1 MITIASPAKVNLIL
15 KVLRRREDGY
25 HDIASLMQ
33 KVSLADEMEFAPRKE
48 GIALACPGSDLP
60 TGEGNLVVR
69 AARALFAEA
78 GFTGGVEITL
88 RKRIPTAAG
97 LGGGSSNAATTLT
110 VLNSLFQFGFDRERL
125 IGIGARLGADV
136 PFFIYGS
143 SAWAFGIGEILEPA
157 ETPPGMWLVLVNPG
171 FEVPTKWVYQSLNL
185 PLTKTPLKY
194 TIPTFSGVRDLAAAL
209 SNDLETVTVARH
221 PVLEELK
228 GFLRRQGAL
237 GSLMSGSG
245 PTVFGLFDNE
255 PDAIKAEGALRTS
268 YPYAVF
274 KAQPI

>member
-1 MITIASPAKVNLIL
+1 VTTFQSPAKVNLIL

-33 KVSLADEMEFAPRKE
+33 KVSLVDEMEFAPIRD
-48 GIALACPGSDLP
+48 GIELACPGSDLP
-60 TGEGNLVVR
+60 TDEGNLVVR

-78 GFTGGVEITL
+78 GFAGGARITL

-97 LGGGSSNAATTLT
+97 LGGGSSNAATTLM
-110 VLNSLFQFGFDRERL
+110 VLNDLFRFGFDRERL
-125 IGIGARLGADV
+125 IRIGARLGADV

-143 SAWAFGIGEILEPA
+143 TAWAFGIGDLLEPA
-157 ETPPGMWLVLVNPG
+157 VIPPGMWLVLVNPG
-171 FEVPTKWVYQSLNL
+171 FEVPTKWVYQNLNL

-194 TIPTFSGVRDLAAAL
+194 SIPTFSGVRDLAASLA
-209 SNDLETVTVARH
+209 NDLEKVTVARY

-228 GFLRRQGAL
+228 GFLLRQGAI

-245 PTVFGLFDNE
+245 PTVFGLFE
-255 PDAIKAEGALRTS
+255 KEQDAIKAEGALRTS
-268 YPYAVF
+268 YPYSVF
-274 KAQPI
+274 RAHTI

>member
-1 MITIASPAKVNLIL
+1 MITARSPAKVNLIL

-33 KVSLADEMEFAPRKE
+33 KVSLADEMEFSPRRE
-48 GIALACPGSDLP
+48 GIALACPGSHLP

-78 GFTGGVEITL
+78 GFAGGVEITL

-110 VLNSLFQFGFDRERL
+110 VLNDLFQLGFDRERL
-125 IGIGARLGADV
+125 IRIGARLGADV
-136 PFFIYGS
+136 PFFLYGS
-143 SAWAFGIGEILEPA
+143 TAWAFGIGEILEPA
-157 ETPPGMWLVLVNPG
+157 EPPPGMWLVLVNPG

-194 TIPTFSGVRDLAAAL
+194 SIPSFSGIRELAAAL
-209 SNDLETVTVARH
+209 SNDLEKVTVARY

-228 GFLRRQGAL
+228 GFLLRQGAL

-245 PTVFGLFDNE
+245 PTVFGLFENE
-255 PDAIKAEGALRTS
+255 PDAIQAEGALRTS

-274 KAQPI
+274 KAQTI

>member
-1 MITIASPAKVNLIL
+1 VITVQSPAKVNFIL

-33 KVSLADEMEFAPRKE
+33 KVSLADEMEFAPLRV
-48 GIALACPGSDLP
+48 GIELACPGSDLP
-60 TGEGNLVVR
+60 TGEENLVVR
-69 AARALFAEA
+69 TARALFAEA
-78 GFTGGVEITL
+78 GFAGGVRITL
-88 RKRIPTAAG
+88 LKRIPTAAG

-110 VLNSLFQFGFDRERL
+110 VLNNLFQFGFDRERL
-125 IGIGARLGADV
+125 IRIGARLGADV

-143 SAWAFGIGEILEPA
+143 TAWAFGIGDLLEPA
-157 ETPPGMWLVLVNPG
+157 VIAPGMWLVLVNPG

-194 TIPTFSGVRDLAAAL
+194 SIPTFSGVRDLAAAL
-209 SNDLETVTVARH
+209 SNDLEAVTVARY

-228 GFLRRQGAL
+228 GFLIRQGAL

-245 PTVFGLFDNE
+245 PTVFGLFENE
-255 PDAIKAEGALRTS
+255 PDAIQAEGALRTS

-274 KAQPI
+274 KAQTI

>member
-1 MITIASPAKVNLIL
+1 VITIASPAKVNLIL

-33 KVSLADEMEFAPRKE
+33 KVSLADEMEFTPRKE

>member
-1 MITIASPAKVNLIL
+1 VTTFQSPAKVNLIL

-33 KVSLADEMEFAPRKE
+33 KVSLVDEMEFAPIRD
-48 GIALACPGSDLP
+48 GIELACPGSDLP
-60 TGEGNLVVR
+60 TDEGNLVVR

-78 GFTGGVEITL
+78 GFAGGARITL

-110 VLNSLFQFGFDRERL
+110 VLNVLFRFGFDRERL
-125 IGIGARLGADV
+125 IRIGARLGADV

-143 SAWAFGIGEILEPA
+143 TAWAFGIGDLLKPA
-157 ETPPGMWLVLVNPG
+157 VIPPGIWLVLVNPG

-194 TIPTFSGVRDLAAAL
+194 SIPTFSGVRDLAASLA
-209 SNDLETVTVARH
+209 NDLEKVTVARY

-228 GFLRRQGAL
+228 GFLLRQCAI

-245 PTVFGLFDNE
+245 PTVFGLFE
-255 PDAIKAEGALRTS
+255 K
-268 YPYAVF
+268 
-274 KAQPI
+274 

>member
-1 MITIASPAKVNLIL
+1 MRTVQSPAKINLIL

-33 KVSLADEMEFAPRKE
+33 KVSLSDEIQFTPRRQ
-48 GIALACPGSDLP
+48 GIALTCPGSDLP

-69 AARALFAEA
+69 AARALFTEA
-78 GFTGGVEITL
+78 GFAGGVEIAL

-97 LGGGSSNAATTLT
+97 LGGGSSNAATTL
-110 VLNSLFQFGFDRERL
+110 VILNDLFRFGFDRERL
-125 IGIGARLGADV
+125 IRIGARLGADV

-143 SAWAFGIGEILEPA
+143 AAWAFGIGDLLEPA
-157 ETPPGMWLVLVNPG
+157 VIPAGMWFVLVNPG

-185 PLTKTPLKY
+185 PLTNTAVKY
-194 TIPTFSGVRDLAAAL
+194 SIPSFSGVRDLAAAL
-209 SNDLETVTVARH
+209 SNDLETVTVRQY
-221 PVLEELK
+221 PVLAELK
-228 GFLRRQGAL
+228 GFLLRQGAI

-268 YPYAVF
+268 YAYAVF
-274 KAQPI
+274 RAQTI

>member
-1 MITIASPAKVNLIL
+1 VITFQSPAKVNLIL

-33 KVSLADEMEFAPRKE
+33 KVSLADEMEFSRLGD
-48 GIALACPGSDLP
+48 GIELACPGSDLS

-69 AARALFAEA
+69 AARALFAET
-78 GFTGGVEITL
+78 GFTGGVRITL

-110 VLNSLFQFGFDRERL
+110 VLNDLFQFGLDRERL
-125 IGIGARLGADV
+125 IQIGARLGADV

-143 SAWAFGIGEILEPA
+143 TAWAFGIGDLLEPA
-157 ETPPGMWLVLVNPG
+157 VISSRMWLVLVNPG
-171 FEVPTKWVYQSLNL
+171 FEVPTKWAYQSLNL
-185 PLTKTPLKY
+185 PLTKTPLEY
-194 TIPTFSGVRDLAAAL
+194 SIPIFSGVRDLAASL
-209 SNDLETVTVARH
+209 TNDLERVTMARY

-228 GFLRRQGAL
+228 GFLLKQGAL

-245 PTVFGLFDNE
+245 PTVFGLFENE
-255 PDAIKAEGALRTS
+255 PDAIQAEGALRTS
-268 YPYAVF
+268 YSYAVF
-274 KAQPI
+274 KAQTI

>member
-1 MITIASPAKVNLIL
+1 VITCQSPAKVNLIL

-33 KVSLADEMEFAPRKE
+33 KVSLADEMQFAPIRD
-48 GIALACPGSDLP
+48 GIEISCPGSDLP
-60 TGEGNLVVR
+60 TDEGNLVVR

-78 GFTGGVEITL
+78 GFAGGVRITL

-110 VLNSLFQFGFDRERL
+110 VLNDLFRFGFDRERL
-125 IGIGARLGADV
+125 IRIGARLGADV

-143 SAWAFGIGEILEPA
+143 TAWAFGIGDLLEPA
-157 ETPPGMWLVLVNPG
+157 VIPEMWLVLVNPG

-194 TIPTFSGVRDLAAAL
+194 SIPSFSGIRDLASAL
-209 SNDLETVTVARH
+209 SNDLEKVTVARY

-228 GFLRRQGAL
+228 GFLLRQGAI

-245 PTVFGLFDNE
+245 PTVFGLFE
-255 PDAIKAEGALRTS
+255 KEQDAIKAEGALRTS

-274 KAQPI
+274 RAQTI

>member
-1 MITIASPAKVNLIL
+1 MITALSPAKVNLIL

-33 KVSLADEMEFAPRKE
+33 KVSLADEMEFAPGQD
-48 GIALACPGSDLP
+48 GISLSCPGSDLP

-78 GFTGGVEITL
+78 GFAGGVEITL

-110 VLNSLFQFGFDRERL
+110 VLNDLFRFGFDRERL
-125 IGIGARLGADV
+125 IRIGARLGADI

-143 SAWAFGIGEILEPA
+143 PAWAFGIGELLEPA

-228 GFLRRQGAL
+228 GFLLRQGAL
-237 GSLMSGSG
+237 VSLMSGSG
-245 PTVFGLFDNE
+245 PTVFGLFENE
-255 PDAIKAEGALRTS
+255 LDAIKAEGALRTS

-274 KAQPI
+274 KAQTI

>member
-1 MITIASPAKVNLIL
+1 VITCQSPAKVNLIL

-33 KVSLADEMEFAPRKE
+33 KVSLADEMQFAPLRD
-48 GIALACPGSDLP
+48 GIEISCPGSDLP
-60 TGEGNLVVR
+60 TDEGNLVVR
-69 AARALFAEA
+69 AARTLFAEA
-78 GFTGGVEITL
+78 GFAGGVRITL

-110 VLNSLFQFGFDRERL
+110 VLNDLFRFGFDRERL
-125 IGIGARLGADV
+125 IRIGARLGADV

-143 SAWAFGIGEILEPA
+143 TAWAFGIGDLLEPA
-157 ETPPGMWLVLVNPG
+157 VIPEMWLVLVNPG

-194 TIPTFSGVRDLAAAL
+194 SIPSFSGIRDLASAL
-209 SNDLETVTVARH
+209 SNDLEKVTVARY

-228 GFLRRQGAL
+228 GFLLRQGAI

-245 PTVFGLFDNE
+245 PTVFGLFE
-255 PDAIKAEGALRTS
+255 KEQDAIKAEGALRTS

-274 KAQPI
+274 RAQTI

>member
-1 MITIASPAKVNLIL
+1 VIAALSPAKVNLVL

-33 KVSLADEMEFAPRKE
+33 KVSLADEMEFTPRGE

-69 AARALFAEA
+69 AARALFADA
-78 GFTGGVEITL
+78 GYAGGVEITL

-110 VLNSLFQFGFDRERL
+110 VLNDLFRFGFGRERL
-125 IGIGARLGADV
+125 IRIGARLGADV

-143 SAWAFGIGEILEPA
+143 TAWAFGIGEILEPA
-157 ETPPGMWLVLVNPG
+157 VTPPGMWLVLVNPG
-171 FEVPTKWVYQSLNL
+171 FEVPTKWVYESLNL
-185 PLTKTPLKY
+185 PLTKTPVKY
-194 TIPTFSGVRDLAAAL
+194 SIPTFSGIRELAAAL
-209 SNDLETVTVARH
+209 TNDLEKVTVARY
-221 PVLEELK
+221 PVLGELK
-228 GFLRRQGAL
+228 GFLLRQGAI

-245 PTVFGLFDNE
+245 PTVFGLFDSE
-255 PDAIKAEGALRTS
+255 QDAIQAEGALRTS
-268 YPYAVF
+268 YPYRVF
-274 KAQPI
+274 RAQTI

>member
-1 MITIASPAKVNLIL
+1 VITCQSPAKVNLIL

-33 KVSLADEMEFAPRKE
+33 KVSLADEMQFAPLRD
-48 GIALACPGSDLP
+48 GIEISCPGSDLP
-60 TGEGNLVVR
+60 TDEGNLVVR
-69 AARALFAEA
+69 AARTLFAEA
-78 GFTGGVEITL
+78 GFAGGVRITL

-110 VLNSLFQFGFDRERL
+110 VLNDLFRFGFDHERL
-125 IGIGARLGADV
+125 IRIGARLGADV

-143 SAWAFGIGEILEPA
+143 TAWAFGIGDLLEPA
-157 ETPPGMWLVLVNPG
+157 VIPEMWLVLVNPG

-194 TIPTFSGVRDLAAAL
+194 SIPSFSGIRDLASAL
-209 SNDLETVTVARH
+209 SNDLEKVTVARY

-228 GFLRRQGAL
+228 GFLLRQGAI

-245 PTVFGLFDNE
+245 PTVFGLFE
-255 PDAIKAEGALRTS
+255 KEQDAIKAEGALRTS

-274 KAQPI
+274 RAQTI

>member
-1 MITIASPAKVNLIL
+1 VITIASPAKVNLIL

-274 KAQPI
+274 KAEPI

>member
-1 MITIASPAKVNLIL
+1 MRTVQSPAKINLIL

-33 KVSLADEMEFAPRKE
+33 KVSLSDEMQFTPSRQ
-48 GIALACPGSDLP
+48 GIVLTCPGSDLP
-60 TGEGNLVVR
+60 TDEGNLVVR
-69 AARALFAEA
+69 ATRALFAEA
-78 GFTGGVEITL
+78 GFAGGVEITL

-97 LGGGSSNAATTLT
+97 LGGGSSNAATTLV
-110 VLNSLFQFGFDRERL
+110 VLNDLFRFGFDRERL
-125 IGIGARLGADV
+125 IRIGARLGADV

-143 SAWAFGIGEILEPA
+143 TAWAFGIGDLLEPA
-157 ETPPGMWLVLVNPG
+157 VIPSGMWLVLVNPG

-185 PLTKTPLKY
+185 PLTNTAVKY
-194 TIPTFSGVRDLAAAL
+194 SIPSFSGVRDLAAAM
-209 SNDLETVTVARH
+209 SNDLEKVTVRQY
-221 PVLEELK
+221 PVLAELK
-228 GFLRRQGAL
+228 GFLLRQGAI

-268 YPYAVF
+268 YAYAVF
-274 KAQPI
+274 RAQTI

>member
-1 MITIASPAKVNLIL
+1 MIAVQSPAKVNLIL

-33 KVSLADEMEFAPRKE
+33 KVSLADDMEFTPRGE
-48 GIALACPGSDLP
+48 GITLACPGSDLP
-60 TGEGNLVVR
+60 TGDGNLVVR

-78 GFTGGVEITL
+78 GFTGGIDITL

-110 VLNSLFQFGFDRERL
+110 VLNELFRLGLDRDRL
-125 IGIGARLGADV
+125 IRIGARIGADV
-136 PFFIYGS
+136 PFFIYGNT
-143 SAWAFGIGEILEPA
+143 AWAFGIGEVLQPA
-157 ETPPGMWLVLVNPG
+157 AIPSGLWLVLVNPG
-171 FEVPTKWVYQSLNL
+171 FEVATKWVYQSLNL
-185 PLTKTPLKY
+185 PLTKTAIKY
-194 TIPTFSGVRDLAAAL
+194 SIPSFSGARELAAGL
-209 SNDLETVTVARH
+209 SNDLETVTVTRY

-228 GFLRRQGAL
+228 RFLRTKGAL

-245 PTVFGLFDNE
+245 PTVFGLFESE
-255 PDAIKAEGALRTS
+255 PDAIQAECALRTS

-274 KAQPI
+274 RAQTI

>member
-1 MITIASPAKVNLIL
+1 MITAQSPAKINLIL

-33 KVSLADEMEFAPRKE
+33 KVSLADEMEFAPRGE
-48 GIALACPGSDLP
+48 GIALACPDSDLP

-78 GFTGGVEITL
+78 GFAGGVEITL

-110 VLNSLFQFGFDRERL
+110 ALNDLFRFGFDRERL
-125 IGIGARLGADV
+125 IRIGARLGADI

-143 SAWAFGIGEILEPA
+143 PAWAFGIGELLEPA

-171 FEVPTKWVYQSLNL
+171 FEVPTKWVYQGLNL

-194 TIPTFSGVRDLAAAL
+194 SIPSFSGIRELAAAL
-209 SNDLETVTVARH
+209 SNDLEKVTVARY

-228 GFLRRQGAL
+228 GFLLRQGAL

-245 PTVFGLFDNE
+245 PTVFGLFENE
-255 PDAIKAEGALRTS
+255 PDAIQAEGALRTS

-274 KAQPI
+274 KAQTI

>member
-1 MITIASPAKVNLIL
+1 VIAVESPAKVNLIL
-15 KVLRRREDGY
+15 KVLRHREDGY

-33 KVSLADEMEFAPRKE
+33 KVSLADEMEFSALGD
-48 GIALACPGSDLP
+48 GIELDCPGSDLP

-78 GFTGGVEITL
+78 GFAGGVRITL

-110 VLNSLFQFGFDRERL
+110 VLNNLFQFGLDRERL
-125 IGIGARLGADV
+125 IRIGARLGADI

-143 SAWAFGIGEILEPA
+143 TAWAFGIGDLLEPA
-157 ETPPGMWLVLVNPG
+157 VIASGIWLVLINPG

-185 PLTKTPLKY
+185 PLTKTPREY
-194 TIPTFSGVRDLAAAL
+194 SIPTFSGVRDLAASL
-209 SNDLETVTVARH
+209 TNDLERVTIARY

-228 GFLRRQGAL
+228 GFLLRQGAL

-245 PTVFGLFDNE
+245 PTVFGLFENE
-255 PDAIKAEGALRTS
+255 PDAIQAEGALRTS

-274 KAQPI
+274 KAHTI

>member
-110 VLNSLFQFGFDRERL
+110 VLNNLFQFGFDRERL
-125 IGIGARLGADV
+125 IRIGARLGADV

-143 SAWAFGIGEILEPA
+143 TAWAFGIGEILEPA

-228 GFLRRQGAL
+228 GFLLRQGAL

-245 PTVFGLFDNE
+245 PTVFGLFENE

>member
-1 MITIASPAKVNLIL
+1 M
-15 KVLRRREDGY
+15 LRRREDGY

-33 KVSLADEMEFAPRKE
+33 KVSLADEMEFSPRRE
-48 GIALACPGSDLP
+48 GIALACPGSHLP

-78 GFTGGVEITL
+78 GFAGGVEITL

-110 VLNSLFQFGFDRERL
+110 VLNDLFQFGFDRERL
-125 IGIGARLGADV
+125 IRIGARLGADV
-136 PFFIYGS
+136 PFFLYGS
-143 SAWAFGIGEILEPA
+143 TAWAFGIGEILEPA
-157 ETPPGMWLVLVNPG
+157 EPPPGMWLVLVNPG

-194 TIPTFSGVRDLAAAL
+194 SIPSFSGIRELAAAL
-209 SNDLETVTVARH
+209 SNDLEKVTVARY

-228 GFLRRQGAL
+228 GFLLRQGAL

-245 PTVFGLFDNE
+245 PTVFGLFENE
-255 PDAIKAEGALRTS
+255 PDAIQAEGALRTS

-274 KAQPI
+274 KAQTI

>member
-1 MITIASPAKVNLIL
+1 VITAQSPAKINLIL

-33 KVSLADEMEFAPRKE
+33 KVSLADEMEFAPRRE

-157 ETPPGMWLVLVNPG
+157 KMAPGMWLVLVNPG

-228 GFLRRQGAL
+228 EFLRRQGAL

>member
-1 MITIASPAKVNLIL
+1 MITITSPAKVNLIL
-15 KVLRRREDGY
+15 KVLRRREDGF

-33 KVSLADEMEFAPRKE
+33 KVSLADEMEFSPRRE
-48 GIALACPGSDLP
+48 GIALACPGSHLP
-60 TGEGNLVVR
+60 TGEENLVVR

-78 GFTGGVEITL
+78 GFAGGVEITL

-110 VLNSLFQFGFDRERL
+110 VLNDLFQFGFDRDRL
-125 IGIGARLGADV
+125 IRIGARLGADV
-136 PFFIYGS
+136 PFFLYGRT
-143 SAWAFGIGEILEPA
+143 AWAFGIGEILEPA
-157 ETPPGMWLVLVNPG
+157 EPPPGMWLVLVNPG

-194 TIPTFSGVRDLAAAL
+194 SIPSFSGIRELAAAL
-209 SNDLETVTVARH
+209 SNDLEKVTVARY

-228 GFLRRQGAL
+228 GFLLRQGAL

-245 PTVFGLFDNE
+245 PTVFGLFESE
-255 PDAIKAEGALRTS
+255 PDAIQAEGALRTS

-274 KAQPI
+274 KAQTI

>member
-1 MITIASPAKVNLIL
+1 MITIESPAKVNLIL

-78 GFTGGVEITL
+78 GFTGGVDITL

-110 VLNSLFQFGFDRERL
+110 VLNNLFQFGFDRERL
-125 IGIGARLGADV
+125 IRIGARLGADV
-136 PFFIYGS
+136 PFFILRQHGLGLRDRRDPRAGRAPARDVAGS
-143 SAWAFGIGEILEPA
+143 RQSGIRGPHEMGLPEPEFA
-157 ETPPGMWLVLVNPG
+157 VDKDP
-171 FEVPTKWVYQSLNL
+171 FKVY
-185 PLTKTPLKY
+185 
-194 TIPTFSGVRDLAAAL
+194 
-209 SNDLETVTVARH
+209 
-221 PVLEELK
+221 
-228 GFLRRQGAL
+228 
-237 GSLMSGSG
+237 
-245 PTVFGLFDNE
+245 
-255 PDAIKAEGALRTS
+255 
-268 YPYAVF
+268 YPYLFRGARSGCGPV
-274 KAQPI
+274 Q

>member
-1 MITIASPAKVNLIL
+1 MGLP
-15 KVLRRREDGY
+15 EP
-25 HDIASLMQ
+25 
-33 KVSLADEMEFAPRKE
+33 EFAVDKDPFKVYY
-48 GIALACPGSDLP
+48 PF
-60 TGEGNLVVR
+60 
-69 AARALFAEA
+69 LF
-78 GFTGGVEITL
+78 
-88 RKRIPTAAG
+88 R
-97 LGGGSSNAATTLT
+97 
-110 VLNSLFQFGFDRERL
+110 
-125 IGIGARLGADV
+125 GA
-136 PFFIYGS
+136 
-143 SAWAFGIGEILEPA
+143 
-157 ETPPGMWLVLVNPG
+157 
-171 FEVPTKWVYQSLNL
+171 
-185 PLTKTPLKY
+185 
-194 TIPTFSGVRDLAAAL
+194 DLAAAL

>member
-1 MITIASPAKVNLIL
+1 MRTVQSPAKINLIL

-33 KVSLADEMEFAPRKE
+33 KVSLSDEMKFTPSRQ
-48 GIALACPGSDLP
+48 GIGLTCPGSDLP
-60 TGEGNLVVR
+60 TDEGNLVVR
-69 AARALFAEA
+69 ATRALFTEA
-78 GFTGGVEITL
+78 GFAGGVEIAL

-110 VLNSLFQFGFDRERL
+110 VLNDLFRFGFDRERL
-125 IGIGARLGADV
+125 IRIGARLGADV

-143 SAWAFGIGEILEPA
+143 TAWAFGIGDLLEPA
-157 ETPPGMWLVLVNPG
+157 VIPSGMWLVLVNPG

-185 PLTKTPLKY
+185 PLTNTAVKY
-194 TIPTFSGVRDLAAAL
+194 SIPSFSGVRDLAAAM
-209 SNDLETVTVARH
+209 SNDLEKVTVRQH
-221 PVLEELK
+221 PVLAELK
-228 GFLRRQGAL
+228 GFLLRQGAI

-268 YPYAVF
+268 YAYAVF
-274 KAQPI
+274 RAQTI

>member
-1 MITIASPAKVNLIL
+1 VIAVQSPAKVNLIL

-33 KVSLADEMEFAPRKE
+33 KVSLADEMEFAPRKD
-48 GIALACPGSDLP
+48 GISHACPGSDLP
-60 TGEGNLVVR
+60 TGDENLVVR

-78 GFTGGVEITL
+78 GFEGGADITL

-97 LGGGSSNAATTLT
+97 LGGGSSNAATTLMA
-110 VLNSLFQFGFDRERL
+110 LNGLFRFGFDRDRL
-125 IGIGARLGADV
+125 FRIGARLGADV
-136 PFFIYGS
+136 PFFIYGN

-157 ETPPGMWLVLVNPG
+157 NVPSGMWLVLVNPG

-185 PLTKTPLKY
+185 PLTKKSFQY
-194 TIPTFSGVRDLAAAL
+194 SIPTFSGVRELAEVL
-209 SNDLETVTVARH
+209 SNDLEAVTVERY
-221 PVLEELK
+221 PLLDELK
-228 GFLRRQGAL
+228 GFLLGQGAL

-245 PTVFGLFDNE
+245 PTVFGLFECEDE
-255 PDAIKAEGALRTS
+255 AARAERALRSS

-274 KAQPI
+274 RAHTI

>member
-1 MITIASPAKVNLIL
+1 M
-15 KVLRRREDGY
+15 LRRREDGY

-33 KVSLADEMEFAPRKE
+33 KVSLADEMEFAPLKE
-48 GIALACPGSDLP
+48 GIELACPGSDLP

-78 GFTGGVEITL
+78 GFAGGVKITL

-110 VLNSLFQFGFDRERL
+110 VLNNLFQFGFDRERL

-143 SAWAFGIGEILEPA
+143 TAWAFGIGEILEPA
-157 ETPPGMWLVLVNPG
+157 EIPPGMWLVLVNPG

-194 TIPTFSGVRDLAAAL
+194 TIPTFSGVRDLAASL

-228 GFLRRQGAL
+228 GFLLRQGAL

>member
-1 MITIASPAKVNLIL
+1 VITIESPAKVNLIL

-33 KVSLADEMEFAPRKE
+33 KVSLADEMEFTPRKE

-60 TGEGNLVVR
+60 TGDGNLVVR

-78 GFTGGVEITL
+78 GFAGGVEITL
-88 RKRIPTAAG
+88 RKRIPSAAG

-110 VLNSLFQFGFDRERL
+110 VLNSLFQFGFDHERL

-157 ETPPGMWLVLVNPG
+157 ETPAGMWLVLVNPG